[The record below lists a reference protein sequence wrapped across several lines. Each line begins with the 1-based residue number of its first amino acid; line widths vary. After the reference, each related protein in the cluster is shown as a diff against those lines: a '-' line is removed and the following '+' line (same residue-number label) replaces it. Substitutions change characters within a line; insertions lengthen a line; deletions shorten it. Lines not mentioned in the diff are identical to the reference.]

1 MEDIN
6 IQPVSTLFT
15 RICPD
20 KFLSMWLTW
29 LKGIGKFSDDLTQ
42 VIRPEVLQWSRLC
55 HPIQPSAVIEI
66 PCICTIQ
73 HSDKQLYVATE
84 HLECALCYWGN
95 ELVYLI
101 LINLHF
107 KSHVSNGY
115 CTRCCKS
122 SEELKGK
129 VKGDVKFI
137 LIFWIY
143 RSCS

>member
-73 HSDKQLYVATE
+73 HSDKQLYMATE

-107 KSHVSNGY
+107 KSHMCLMVTVQDVAKVVRNS
-115 CTRCCKS
+115 R
-122 SEELKGK
+122 GK
-129 VKGDVKFI
+129 
-137 LIFWIY
+137 
-143 RSCS
+143 